1 MTEMF
6 AESRPLD
13 SVTLLEALKSEKDFD
28 EATGKTYL
36 FDLANSCPSIT
47 NAVEYAKLVR
57 DKFNLR
63 QLIEASRDIIET
75 ASSGT
80 VEPDKLIDAAEQKI
94 FDIRQGKTVDGL
106 ERIDRVIYQTFDRLE
121 KLSKEDENYKAISTG
136 ISDLDRVI
144 TGLNRSDLILLA
156 ARPGQRKICR
166 CQNRIFL
173 SGYGDFR
180 SEQVGS
186 AADRCPPRYG

>member
-1 MTEMF
+1 MAEIGTIGPYDSMNLPYSPEAEQAVLGALVMEPSCLDSIIEIIPNPDYFYIQTHKVIYGKMTEMF

-94 FDIRQGKTVDGL
+94 FDIRQGKTVL
-106 ERIDRVIYQTFDRLE
+106 KELTE
-121 KLSKEDENYKAISTG
+121 LSIKHLT
-136 ISDLDRVI
+136 DLK
-144 TGLNRSDLILLA
+144 S
-156 ARPGQRKICR
+156 
-166 CQNRIFL
+166 
-173 SGYGDFR
+173 
-180 SEQVGS
+180 
-186 AADRCPPRYG
+186 